1 MTRITRLVQAGL
13 VAIVL
18 LMPFHAF
25 LSVWA
30 GSVLG
35 HQTLIQSWKEV
46 LAIILAMLSLGI
58 VLRNPQT
65 IKRFR
70 NPLFYAIGAF
80 VGVALIVTL
89 IARPN
94 LTSAI
99 FGIKTDIEFLVLFSV
114 AYLVSSKVF
123 VTRLAKIIL
132 VTGGITA
139 GIGVLLSFVLA
150 PDFLKI
156 FGYGPD
162 TILPYRLIGP
172 ESFGIRTPSTLG
184 GPNQFGA
191 FLILPLCMSV
201 ALMVRR
207 WRWWQIPLTLTLIGG
222 IAASYSRSAWLGAA
236 IGVVVILLALVK
248 SKRMLLALVIA
259 LIAVGSSVA
268 YFSFNTIK
276 NSDLSFYLLHESSIP
291 EFSSNSTA
299 QHEAAFSTAI
309 TSLVEHPW
317 GSGLGSSGPASF
329 RGGLANIPE
338 NYYLQLAVET
348 GIIGLMAFL
357 GIIVILG
364 RQLYLDRSKSF
375 IALALFGGL
384 IGLSVENLFLHGWA
398 DSSTALVFWI
408 LAGAYVG
415 SRSGG
420 VTRHGK

>member
-1 MTRITRLVQAGL
+1 MTRLTRLVQAGL
-13 VAIVL
+13 IALVL

-25 LSVWA
+25 MSVWA

-46 LAIILAMLSLGI
+46 LAITLTVFSV
-58 VLRNPQT
+58 VLVVKNP
-65 IKRFR
+65 KLLERFKQ
-70 NPLFYAIGAF
+70 PLFYAVGAF
-80 VGVALIVTL
+80 IAVALIVTL

-94 LTSAI
+94 LTAAI
-99 FGIKTDIEFLVLFSV
+99 FGIKTDIEFLILFCV
-114 AYLVSSKVF
+114 AFLVTNKNLL
-123 VTRLAKIIL
+123 TRLSKTTL
-132 VTGGITA
+132 VTAAIVA
-139 GIGVLLSFVLA
+139 GIGISLSYLLA
-150 PDFLKI
+150 PDFLKF

-172 ESFGIRTPSTLG
+172 EAFGIRTPSTLG

-201 ALMVRR
+201 AMMIKR
-207 WRWWQIPLTLTLIGG
+207 WRWWQAPLTLVLIGG

-236 IGVVVILLALVK
+236 IGILVILLALVK
-248 SKRMLLALVIA
+248 SKRILLGTVIA
-259 LIAVGSSVA
+259 LIILVTSAA

-276 NSDLSFYLLHESSIP
+276 NSNLSFYLLHESNVA

-299 QHEAAFSTAI
+299 QHEAAFSVAI

-338 NYYLQLAVET
+338 NYYLQLAMET
-348 GIIGLMAFL
+348 GIIGLLAFL
-357 GIIVILG
+357 SIIVILG
-364 RQLYLDRSKSF
+364 RQLYLDRNKSI

-398 DSSTALVFWI
+398 DSSTAFVFWI
-408 LAGAYVG
+408 LAGAYIG
-415 SRSGG
+415 FRRAG
-420 VTRHGK
+420 VTNGA

>member
-1 MTRITRLVQAGL
+1 MTRTTRLVQAGL

-35 HQTLIQSWKEV
+35 HQTLVQSWKEV
-46 LAIILAMLSLGI
+46 LAIILAMLSPGI

-70 NPLFYAIGAF
+70 NPLFYAIGTF

-94 LTSAI
+94 LTAAI
-99 FGIKTDIEFLVLFSV
+99 FGIKTDIEFLVLFSI

-132 VTGGITA
+132 VTGAITA
-139 GIGVLLSFVLA
+139 GIGILLSFVLA

-207 WRWWQIPLTLTLIGG
+207 WRWWQIPLTLTLVGG

-276 NSDLSFYLLHESSIP
+276 NSDLSFYLLHESSIA

-299 QHEAAFSTAI
+299 QHEAAFSAALS
-309 TSLVEHPW
+309 SLVEHPW

-329 RGGLANIPE
+329 HGGLANIPE

-364 RQLYLDRSKSF
+364 RQLYLDRNKSF

-384 IGLSVENLFLHGWA
+384 IGISVENLFLHGWA
-398 DSSTALVFWI
+398 DSSTAFVFWI

-420 VTRHGK
+420 ITRHGK

>member
-1 MTRITRLVQAGL
+1 MTRLTRLVQAGL

-35 HQTLIQSWKEV
+35 HQTLIQGWKEV
-46 LAIILAMLSLGI
+46 LAIILVSLSTAI
-58 VLRNPQT
+58 IIKNPKVLLRIN
-65 IKRFR
+65 
-70 NPLFYAIGAF
+70 NPLFFAIGAF
-80 VGVALIVTL
+80 IIISLVVTL

-94 LTSAI
+94 LTAAV
-99 FGIKTDIEFLVLFSV
+99 FGIKTDIEFLALFSV

-132 VTGGITA
+132 VTGAITA
-139 GIGVLLSFVLA
+139 GIGILLSFVLA

-191 FLILPLCMSV
+191 FLILPLCISV

-207 WRWWQIPLTLTLIGG
+207 WRWWQVPLTLTLVGG

-236 IGVVVILLALVK
+236 IGVLVVLLALVK
-248 SKRMLLALVIA
+248 SKRVLLAHVMALVV
-259 LIAVGSSVA
+259 LGSSVA
-268 YFSFNTIK
+268 YFSFSTIK
-276 NSDLSFYLLHESSIP
+276 NSDLSFYLLHESSIA

-299 QHEAAFSTAI
+299 QHEAAFSVALS
-309 TSLVEHPW
+309 SLVEHPW

-329 RGGLANIPE
+329 HGGLANIPE
-338 NYYLQLAVET
+338 NYYLQLAMET
-348 GIIGLMAFL
+348 GIIGLIAFL
-357 GIIVILG
+357 GVIVILG
-364 RQLYLDRSKSF
+364 RQLYLDRNKSF

-384 IGLSVENLFLHGWA
+384 IGLSAENLFLHGWA
-398 DSSTALVFWI
+398 DTSTAFVFWI

-415 SRSGG
+415 SRREG
-420 VTRHGK
+420 VTKHGK